1 MSPPLTP
8 RNIVI
13 LCDGTGQD
21 RSDPASNVV
30 HLARRLPENAADQSV
45 CYIPGLGNGPEGL
58 LGRWF
63 GYGLVADMAAG
74 YRFLVRHYRPGD
86 RVFLLG
92 YSRGAYA
99 MRALSGL
106 LDRVGL
112 IREPDPRRQ
121 HQALRLYTR
130 RAPASERAA
139 FAERYAR
146 ACPVHF
152 IGAWDTVASLG
163 YLYGRAVIMDTT
175 LAASVRHARH
185 ALAINERRPKFE
197 PLLWSPDRLGTNQ
210 TLRQRWFTGAHGD
223 VGGGYARR
231 GLAEIALGWM
241 LTEAQAVG
249 LRVREDYSVA
259 QPPDPFA
266 PMHRPWQRW
275 PGRLLVWLFGGERP
289 RRIPEDAVL
298 HPSVHARRRQ
308 ANAGRLD

>member
-1 MSPPLTP
+1 MSDVSAP

-21 RSDPASNVV
+21 RTDPASNVT
-30 HLARRLPENAADQSV
+30 HLARRLPENAVDQPV
-45 CYIPGLGNGPEGL
+45 CYIPGLGSGPEGL

-63 GYGLVADMAAG
+63 GYGLIADIAAG
-74 YRFLVRHYRPGD
+74 YRFLVRHHRPGD

-106 LDRVGL
+106 LDQLGL
-112 IREPDPRRQ
+112 VREPNPRRER
-121 HQALRLYTR
+121 QALRLYTR
-130 RAPASERAA
+130 RAPVGEQAA
-139 FAERYAR
+139 FAERHTR

-163 YLYGRAVIMDTT
+163 YLYSRAVIMDTT

-185 ALAINERRPKFE
+185 ALAIDECRPKFE
-197 PLLWSPDRLGTNQ
+197 PLLWSPDCLGLHQ

-241 LTEAQAVG
+241 LAEAQAVG
-249 LRVREDYSVA
+249 LWVREDYAVS

-266 PMHRPWQRW
+266 PIHRPWKQWR
-275 PGRLLVWLFGGERP
+275 GRLLLWLFGGERP
-289 RRIPEDAVL
+289 RRIPQDAVL
-298 HPSVHARRRQ
+298 HPSVQARRRR
-308 ANAGRLD
+308 ADAGQPD